1 IGISQKIGSPETRE
15 ALRARMQAL
24 VGTKE
29 QGGGGGF
36 ILRTNAEDAS
46 DDELAADIAYLRK
59 TWQQI
64 REKAL
69 TTPPASLL
77 HQDLSLVERVLRD

>member
-1 IGISQKIGSPETRE
+1 ETRE

-46 DDELAADIAYLRK
+46 DDELAADLAYLRK

-64 REKAL
+64 REKGL

-77 HQDLSLVERVLRD
+77 HQDLSLVERVLRDLANERTG